1 MKKRLLSIISLL
13 LVAAFLLVGCNG
25 QTQTPS
31 YEDAPPKDSAE
42 DSDVADESE
51 TEEEPSPTSAK
62 LNGVELSEYVIVY
75 SGEELDYNKR
85 AAEYIRS
92 EIKEKTSIELTLIK
106 DEQEPAA
113 HEIVVGETDRE
124 ISKSLDVKTK
134 GTDFAILADDSHVA
148 LEAEYFVIAAAAY
161 FFVETYVP
169 DALFETEVPKEVS
182 IHQPIKEEAKNFIL
196 LIGDGMGLYQT
207 RLFDKMSMSGAS
219 DFSDGENEFY
229 GYLLDSFGFVKTN
242 SLSGT
247 TDSAAGGTALATGYK
262 TYNGY
267 VAEDRNEKEIQSL
280 TELASSLG
288 KSTAV
293 MSTEASTGATPAA
306 FSAHAY
312 SRNDTT
318 EILADQKLLKEQCG
332 TIIVQN
338 MDYYLKTQMRQLD
351 RQINDTLNKL
361 GKNEEGFFLMYE
373 EAYIDKHSHNND
385 MNKTFQALVR
395 FDQAIGL
402 FMEYAFYNPDTL
414 VIITADHETGGLMP
428 SASKG
433 MKYTTGDHT
442 PNYVPIFA
450 YGEGAE
456 YFDGIVIENV
466 QIPMTIAKMW
476 GVEDFGDPNS
486 AFEPLF

>member
-1 MKKRLLSIISLL
+1 
-13 LVAAFLLVGCNG
+13 
-25 QTQTPS
+25 
-31 YEDAPPKDSAE
+31 
-42 DSDVADESE
+42 
-51 TEEEPSPTSAK
+51 
-62 LNGVELSEYVIVY
+62 
-75 SGEELDYNKR
+75 
-85 AAEYIRS
+85 
-92 EIKEKTSIELTLIK
+92 
-106 DEQEPAA
+106 
-113 HEIVVGETDRE
+113 
-124 ISKSLDVKTK
+124 
-134 GTDFAILADDSHVA
+134 
-148 LEAEYFVIAAAAY
+148 
-161 FFVETYVP
+161 
-169 DALFETEVPKEVS
+169 
-182 IHQPIKEEAKNFIL
+182 
-196 LIGDGMGLYQT
+196 
-207 RLFDKMSMSGAS
+207 
-219 DFSDGENEFY
+219 
-229 GYLLDSFGFVKTN
+229 
-242 SLSGT
+242 
-247 TDSAAGGTALATGYK
+247 
-262 TYNGY
+262 
-267 VAEDRNEKEIQSL
+267 
-280 TELASSLG
+280 
-288 KSTAV
+288 
-293 MSTEASTGATPAA
+293 MSTEVSTGATPAA